1 MELSSAR
8 SIIGELSWRNIY
20 LVTQKYTGG
29 GRRTRFIGSL
39 WRKWFRRTKLFWRK
53 NRFSSGEEIYRN
65 RYRTRPWNFLVFLES
80 LRIECRNGGQWSLT
94 IIFTFYRDLR
104 SVEDRSRIG
113 RGSHSALV
121 CGDSRIV
128 GGRYSCFSF
137 FEIEVSFNNN
147 W

>member
-104 SVEDRSRIG
+104 SVEDRSRIIFCLG
-113 RGSHSALV
+113 LRWFEDRRRKILV
-121 CGDSRIV
+121 LFVLRNRSE
-128 GGRYSCFSF
+128 F
-137 FEIEVSFNNN
+137 
-147 W
+147 

>member
-39 WRKWFRRTKLFWRK
+39 WRKRFRRTKLFRRK

-104 SVEDRSRIG
+104 SVEDRSRITFCLG
-113 RGSHSALV
+113 LRWFEDRRRKILV
-121 CGDSRIV
+121 LFVLRNRSE
-128 GGRYSCFSF
+128 F
-137 FEIEVSFNNN
+137 
-147 W
+147 